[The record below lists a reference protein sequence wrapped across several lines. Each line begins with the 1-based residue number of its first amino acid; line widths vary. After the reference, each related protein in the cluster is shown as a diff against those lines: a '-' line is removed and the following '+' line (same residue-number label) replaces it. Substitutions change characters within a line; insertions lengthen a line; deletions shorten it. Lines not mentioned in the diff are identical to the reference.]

1 MSEPSHNWM
10 EFTRF
15 VPGFDFLRNLV
26 PQGLAGTPAAPSA
39 PNVFQQ
45 WLAPTMDE
53 AEVQKR
59 IDELKTVQFWLE
71 QNGRALQ
78 ATIQAL
84 EVQKMTLSALKTM
97 GQGAQ
102 EMAQGVADAFSGA
115 RRAGEGAQE
124 SAQKG
129 MQKGTQKGAGDD
141 AAPPQAQNA
150 AAASEAPT
158 SGTDNAAATASHM
171 LEAGMAEMQH
181 IQGQALQWWGAL
193 TEQFQT
199 IAAKALDDIG
209 QQVSRQQADAMEAMG
224 AMGEAMGSAAAA
236 GASAV
241 APAATSAR
249 TAQRPASQ
257 TDGKAVAKKAA
268 KTTAKSTGKGAAK
281 TPVKTAAK
289 STAKNTAKK
298 AVKNATAA
306 KAAQKTGQKP
316 ASGAKQKTAQAA
328 AANGAK
334 T

>member
-115 RRAGEGAQE
+115 
-124 SAQKG
+124 QKG
-129 MQKGTQKGAGDD
+129 AHKDTQKGAGDD

-306 KAAQKTGQKP
+306 KAAQKPGQKP
-316 ASGAKQKTAQAA
+316 ASGTKQKTAQAA

>member
-115 RRAGEGAQE
+115 
-124 SAQKG
+124 QKG
-129 MQKGTQKGAGDD
+129 AHKDTQKGAGDD

-209 QQVSRQQADAMEAMG
+209 QQVSQQQADAMEAMG

-316 ASGAKQKTAQAA
+316 ASGTKQKTAQAA

>member
-115 RRAGEGAQE
+115 
-124 SAQKG
+124 QKG
-129 MQKGTQKGAGDD
+129 AHKDTQKGAGDD

-209 QQVSRQQADAMEAMG
+209 QQVSQQQADAMEAMG

-249 TAQRPASQ
+249 TAQRPANQ

-306 KAAQKTGQKP
+306 KAAQKPGQKP
-316 ASGAKQKTAQAA
+316 ASGTKQKTAQAA

>member
-115 RRAGEGAQE
+115 
-124 SAQKG
+124 QKG
-129 MQKGTQKGAGDD
+129 AHKDTQKGAGDD

-209 QQVSRQQADAMEAMG
+209 QQVSQQQADAMEAMG

-306 KAAQKTGQKP
+306 KAAQKPGQKP
-316 ASGAKQKTAQAA
+316 ASGTKQKTAQAA
-328 AANGAK
+328 AVNGAK

>member
-115 RRAGEGAQE
+115 
-124 SAQKG
+124 QKG
-129 MQKGTQKGAGDD
+129 AHKDTQKGAGDD

-209 QQVSRQQADAMEAMG
+209 QQVSQQQADAMEAMG

-281 TPVKTAAK
+281 TSVKTAAK

-306 KAAQKTGQKP
+306 KAAQKPGQKP
-316 ASGAKQKTAQAA
+316 ASGTKQKTAQAA
-328 AANGAK
+328 AVNGAK

>member
-115 RRAGEGAQE
+115 
-124 SAQKG
+124 QKG
-129 MQKGTQKGAGDD
+129 THKGTQKGADDD
-141 AAPPQAQNA
+141 AAPPQAQTA
-150 AAASEAPT
+150 AAASEAPA

-209 QQVSRQQADAMEAMG
+209 QQVSQQQAGAMEAMG
-224 AMGEAMGSAAAA
+224 AMGEVMGEAMGSAAAA

-306 KAAQKTGQKP
+306 KAAQKPGQKP
-316 ASGAKQKTAQAA
+316 ASGTKQKTAQAA

>member
-115 RRAGEGAQE
+115 
-124 SAQKG
+124 QKG
-129 MQKGTQKGAGDD
+129 AHKDTQKGAGDD

-209 QQVSRQQADAMEAMG
+209 QQVSQQQADAMEAMG

-306 KAAQKTGQKP
+306 KAAQKPGQKP
-316 ASGAKQKTAQAA
+316 ASGTKQKTAQAA

>member
-209 QQVSRQQADAMEAMG
+209 QQVSQQQADAMEAMG
-224 AMGEAMGSAAAA
+224 AMGEVMGSAAAA
-236 GASAV
+236 GASAA
-241 APAATSAR
+241 APAAASAR

-257 TDGKAVAKKAA
+257 TDGKAAAKKAA
-268 KTTAKSTGKGAAK
+268 KSAHKAAAK

-306 KAAQKTGQKP
+306 KAAQKPGQKP
-316 ASGAKQKTAQAA
+316 ASRTKQKTAQAA

>member
-115 RRAGEGAQE
+115 
-124 SAQKG
+124 QKG
-129 MQKGTQKGAGDD
+129 AHKDTQKGAGDD

-209 QQVSRQQADAMEAMG
+209 QQVSQQQADAMEAMG
-224 AMGEAMGSAAAA
+224 AMGEAMGSAAA
-236 GASAV
+236 GASAAAAA
-241 APAATSAR
+241 APAAASAR
-249 TAQRPASQ
+249 TARRPTGQA
-257 TDGKAVAKKAA
+257 DGKAAAKKAT
-268 KTTAKSTGKGAAK
+268 KSSAKSTDKGAAK
-281 TPVKTAAK
+281 TPVKTAVK
-289 STAKNTAKK
+289 STAKNMAKK
-298 AVKNATAA
+298 AVKNATLAQ
-306 KAAQKTGQKP
+306 AAQKPGQKP
-316 ASGAKQKTAQAA
+316 ASRTKQKTAQTAA
-328 AANGAK
+328 AIAAK

>member
-115 RRAGEGAQE
+115 
-124 SAQKG
+124 QKG
-129 MQKGTQKGAGDD
+129 AHKDTQKGAGDD

-150 AAASEAPT
+150 AAASEAPA

-306 KAAQKTGQKP
+306 KAAQKPGQKP
-316 ASGAKQKTAQAA
+316 ASGTKQKTAQAA